1 MRWSKPGVVEVC
13 VGMEVSGYMPNDE
26 LPPET

>member
-1 MRWSKPGVVEVC
+1 MRWSKPSVVEVC

-26 LPPET
+26 LPPEI